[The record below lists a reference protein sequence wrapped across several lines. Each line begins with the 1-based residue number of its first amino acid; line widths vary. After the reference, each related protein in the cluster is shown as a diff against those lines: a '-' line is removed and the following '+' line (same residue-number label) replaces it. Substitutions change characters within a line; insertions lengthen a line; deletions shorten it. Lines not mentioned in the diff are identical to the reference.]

1 MELSWLRLIEWLTG
15 VVLAMVLLAAPTGV
29 EAKACAHS
37 SATVFSFTLEDD
49 TGESDKDT
57 TEPDEDTTEPDE
69 DATKPD
75 EETAVSK
82 EDTTQ
87 LQDECK
93 ESSSPETG
101 DDSQLLIWSAVFIAS
116 GIFAVVK
123 IKKSV

>member
-1 MELSWLRLIEWLTG
+1 MELSWLGLIKWLTG
-15 VVLAMVLLAAPTGV
+15 VVLAMVLLAAPTGI
-29 EAKACAHS
+29 EAEACAHS

-49 TGESDKDT
+49 TGE
-57 TEPDEDTTEPDE
+57 PDEDT
-69 DATKPD
+69 
-75 EETAVSK
+75 AVTK